1 MTLTV
6 ENTEIGFVGLGIM
19 GQSMAGHLQMAGY
32 RLNVFNRTREKAEAL
47 IAGGAT
53 WRDSP
58 GDVAANSGVVIT
70 MVGYPADVEEV
81 YLAGG
86 GIVERAPSG
95 AYLVD
100 MTTSE
105 PSLAV
110 RIHEAAKAKGQHSL
124 DAPVSGGDVGA
135 REARLSI
142 MIGGEEEAFNTLLPI
157 FELMGANIQLQGPA
171 GAGQHTKAC
180 NQIVVAGNMLG
191 AAEALVYAKKS
202 GLDPIHVLESIGTG
216 AASSF
221 LLNGLGPKMIDGD
234 FDPGFFV
241 HHFIKDMTIA
251 LGEAEAMNLS
261 LPGVKSA
268 KGMYEKVVE
277 MGGRED
283 GTQALFKAYDT
294 I

>member
-6 ENTEIGFVGLGIM
+6 ENTQIGFVGLGIM
-19 GQSMAGHLQMAGY
+19 GQSMAGHLQKAGY
-32 RLNVFNRTREKAEAL
+32 QLNVFNRTREKAQAL
-47 IAGGAT
+47 IDGGAV

-70 MVGYPADVEEV
+70 IVGYPADVEEV
-81 YLAGG
+81 YLGDG
-86 GIVERAPSG
+86 GIIERAHSG
-95 AYLVD
+95 TYLVD

-110 RIHEAAKAKGQHSL
+110 RIHEAANAKGQHAL

-142 MIGGEEEAFNTLLPI
+142 MVGGDEQAFNALRPI
-157 FELMGANIQLQGPA
+157 FEIMGANIQLQGPA

-191 AAEALVYAKKS
+191 ATEALIYAKKS
-202 GLDPIHVLESIGTG
+202 GLDPKHVLESIGAG

-221 LLNGLGPKMIDGD
+221 LLNNLGPKMIDGD
-234 FDPGFFV
+234 FDPGFFI

-251 LGEAEAMNLS
+251 LGEAENMGLP
-261 LPGVKSA
+261 LPGVKTA
-268 KGMYEKVVE
+268 KEMYEKVVE

-294 I
+294 